1 MTAEAHGCERATG
14 GAILS
19 VVLPGEAGEV
29 SPSFLVSLPSEAGEV
44 SPSFLVSLPS
54 EAGEVSPSYGD
65 GGVMGTRLVAHD
77 PSVRE
82 DADTSPASLGRRT
95 EKRAPAGMSG

>member
-1 MTAEAHGCERATG
+1 MTAEVHGCERATG

-19 VVLPGEAGEV
+19 VVLP
-29 SPSFLVSLPSEAGEV
+29 SEAGEV
-44 SPSFLVSLPS
+44 SPSFLVSLPG

-65 GGVMGTRLVAHD
+65 GGVKGTRLVAHD
-77 PSVRE
+77 PSVGE